1 MSIAFISEHTKAWL
15 HNNFCQGLN
24 SINMSMKSLKKNHF
38 LFSKILVVQTS
49 STCPWKVW
57 KETISWFQRFW
68 WFSMHERIS
77 PVPPTVAPAWKMFH
91 RKVSIFSKLP
101 PCLGSDR
108 PPTKVQSLYYRLQ
121 FVKPHTLQRTYLTSA
136 ENGNFRAQIWW
147 CWNVRGKP
155 LKMPLDLWNFQ
166 K

>member
-1 MSIAFISEHTKAWL
+1 MNIRKHGCIVISARGWTL
-15 HNNFCQGLN
+15 
-24 SINMSMKSLKKNHF
+24 
-38 LFSKILVVQTS
+38 

-57 KETISWFQRFW
+57 RKTISCFQRFW
-68 WFSMHERIS
+68 WFKLHPHVHEKYEKKPYPGFKDFGGSQCMRGSLQFHQLSLRHEKCSTERFPFS
-77 PVPPTVAPAWKMFH
+77 PNCPHA
-91 RKVSIFSKLP
+91 SDQIGLLP
-101 PCLGSDR
+101 Q
-108 PPTKVQSLYYRLQ
+108 KYRLQ
-121 FVKPHTLQRTYLTSA
+121 FVKPHTLQRTYFTSA